1 MPKIAFFEVKDW
13 EKDYLKQGFSD
24 KPEFELVFFAEK
36 FDKNI
41 CPKDAQAISIF
52 VGSTVNAADL
62 AEFIGL
68 KLVTTR
74 STGFDHL
81 ETQAISEKGIKLGY
95 VPGYGD
101 NTVAEFAFGLLLA
114 VVRKIFSAFDR
125 IQEKRDFSIDGFEG
139 FDLAGKTIGIIG
151 TGRIGL
157 QSIKIANGFSMKVIA
172 FDKFPK
178 PDLETQHNFKYV
190 SFDELLQDSDVIT
203 LHVPY
208 LPENHHLINA
218 DAIAKMKQGAVII
231 NTARGGL
238 IETKALLAGLE
249 SGKISG
255 AGLDVFEG
263 EKSVFDEQKA
273 VLYGNP
279 GIEDLALLAENNLL
293 FNHARVV
300 ATPHIAF
307 FTREALQR
315 ILNTDT
321 ENIKSF
327 FATGEPKSSI
337 ATSAR
342 FPSTALGASS
352 STNPQASSTSSSG
365 APSAKTT

>member
-1 MPKIAFFEVKDW
+1 MPKIAFFETKNW
-13 EKDYLKQGFSD
+13 EKEYIVSGLPTTDYRL
-24 KPEFELVFFAEK
+24 EFFKEK
-36 FDKNI
+36 FDKALL
-41 CPKDAQAISIF
+41 PKDTTAVSVF
-52 VGSTVNAADL
+52 VGSGVK
-62 AEFIGL
+62 AEDVKAFPDL
-68 KLVTTR
+68 KLITTR

-81 ETQAISEKGIKLGY
+81 EFQALSEKGIKLGY

-114 VVRKIFSAFDR
+114 VTRKIFNAFDR
-125 IQEKRDFSIDGFEG
+125 IKESRDFSIEGFEG

-151 TGRIGL
+151 TGRIGQ
-157 QSIKIANGFSMKVIA
+157 QSIKIANGFSMNVIA

-178 PDLETQHNFKYV
+178 PELETKLSFKYV
-190 SFDELLQDSDVIT
+190 SFDELLTNSNVIT

-208 LPENHHLINA
+208 VPENHHLINRETV
-218 DAIAKMKQGAVII
+218 AKMKKGVVLV

-238 IETKALLAGLE
+238 VATSALLEGLN

-263 EKSVFDEQKA
+263 EKSVFDEQKT
-273 VLYGNP
+273 VLYGTNNS
-279 GIEDLALLAENNLL
+279 EDLMLMAENNLL
-293 FNHARVV
+293 FIHPNVV

-315 ILNTDT
+315 ILNTDI

-327 FATGEPKSSI
+327 FSAGEAK
-337 ATSAR
+337 
-342 FPSTALGASS
+342 FPIVSS
-352 STNPQASSTSSSG
+352 SRFLPALSSPQG
-365 APSAKTT
+365 DKK

>member
-1 MPKIAFFEVKDW
+1 MKIAFFEVKDW
-13 EKDYLKQGFSD
+13 EKDYLKQSLAD
-24 KPEFELVFFAEK
+24 KPELEPMFFTEK
-36 FDKNI
+36 FDKTLL
-41 CPKDAQAISIF
+41 PKDVAAVCVF
-52 VGSTVNAADL
+52 VGSTVK
-62 AEFIGL
+62 AEDTAGFDSL

-81 ETQAISEKGIKLGY
+81 EFQALSEKGIKLGY

-114 VVRKIFSAFDR
+114 VVRKIFNAFDR
-125 IQEKRDFSIDGFEG
+125 IKESRDFSIEGFEG

-151 TGRIGL
+151 TGRIGQ

-178 PDLETQHNFKYV
+178 PELEAQLNFKYV
-190 SFDELLQDSDVIT
+190 SFDELLQSSDVIT

-208 LPENHHLINA
+208 LPENRHLINEA
-218 DAIAKMKQGAVII
+218 AIAKMNKGAVII

-238 IETKALLAGLE
+238 IDTTALLQGLN

-255 AGLDVFEG
+255 VGLDVFEG

-273 VLYGNP
+273 VLYGTSNT
-279 GIEDLALLAENNLL
+279 EDLMLMAENNLL
-293 FNHARVV
+293 FTHPNVV

-315 ILNTDT
+315 ILNTDI
-321 ENIKSF
+321 ENVKSF
-327 FATGEPKSSI
+327 FASGEPKFSIVSSSRFSPVSP
-337 ATSAR
+337 TSPPKGGSEE
-342 FPSTALGASS
+342 PSASS
-352 STNPQASSTSSSG
+352 ASSPAG
-365 APSAKTT
+365 DKK